1 MGFPQA
7 RITDIHTCTLPPA
20 TPFPIVGPGA
30 FTVLVGMLPA
40 ARITDLCAGL
50 VPPAHP
56 IAKGSMTVL
65 IQKLPAARILD
76 MCALGGPVAF
86 GLPTVLTGG

>member
-1 MGFPQA
+1 
-7 RITDIHTCTLPPA
+7 
-20 TPFPIVGPGA
+20 
-30 FTVLVGMLPA
+30 
-40 ARITDLCAGL
+40 
-50 VPPAHP
+50 
-56 IAKGSMTVL
+56 MTVL